1 MSMKLAEDELALIRA
16 AAAAQGKPMAEWVR
30 GTALSASAS
39 YFGSTGGAAIPN
51 P

>member
-1 MSMKLAEDELALIRA
+1 MKLAEDELALIRA
-16 AAAAQGKPMAEWVR
+16 AAEAQGLPLSAYVR
-30 GTALSASAS
+30 GTAISASVS